1 MKEDEYTR
9 GYYDG
14 IEQGLKNGRRQERE
28 LILEF
33 IEAHVGIPIN
43 VQDIANEIQQRYRKE
58 QEKQIKDMKL

>member
-14 IEQGLKNGRRQERE
+14 IEQGKKDGRRQERE

-33 IEAHVGIPIN
+33 IESHVGIPIG
-43 VQDIANEIQQRYRKE
+43 VEDIANEIDSRYRKE
-58 QEKQIKDMKL
+58 QEKQIKEMGL

>member
-14 IEQGLKNGRRQERE
+14 IEQGKKDGRREERE

-33 IEAHVGIPIN
+33 IEAHLGIPIT
-43 VQDIANEIQQRYRKE
+43 VDDIANEIESRYRQEQTKIMKE
-58 QEKQIKDMKL
+58 MGL

>member
-14 IEQGLKNGRRQERE
+14 IEQGLKDGRRQERE

-33 IEAHVGIPIN
+33 IEAHVGIAIN
-43 VQDIANEIQQRYRKE
+43 VQDIANEIESRYRKE
-58 QEKQIKDMKL
+58 QEKQIKEMGL

>member
-14 IEQGLKNGRRQERE
+14 IEQGLTNGRRQERE

-33 IEAHVGIPIN
+33 IEAHEGIPIT
-43 VQDIANEIQQRYRKE
+43 VEDIANEIRARYRNE
-58 QEKQIKDMKL
+58 QEKQIKEMKL

>member
-33 IEAHVGIPIN
+33 IEAHVGIPIG
-43 VQDIANEIQQRYRKE
+43 VEDIANEITARYREEQKE
-58 QEKQIKDMKL
+58 MMRKWDV

>member
-14 IEQGLKNGRRQERE
+14 IEQGQKDGRRQERE

-33 IEAHVGIPIN
+33 IEAHEGIPIN
-43 VQDIANEIQQRYRKE
+43 VHDIANEIESRYRKE
-58 QEKQIKDMKL
+58 QEKQIKEMKL

>member
-14 IEQGLKNGRRQERE
+14 IEQGKKDGRREERE

-33 IEAHVGIPIN
+33 IEAHFGIPIT
-43 VQDIANEIQQRYRKE
+43 VDDIAGEIESRYRQE
-58 QEKQIKDMKL
+58 QEKTIKEMGL

>member
-14 IEQGLKNGRRQERE
+14 IEQGITLGRREERE

-43 VQDIANEIQQRYRKE
+43 VQDIANEIQTRYRKE
-58 QEKQIKDMKL
+58 QEKQIKEMGL

>member
-14 IEQGLKNGRRQERE
+14 IEQGKENGRRQERE

-33 IEAHVGIPIN
+33 IEAHEGIPIT
-43 VQDIANEIQQRYRKE
+43 VYDIANEIEGRYKKE
-58 QEKQIKDMKL
+58 QTLKMKGMKI

>member
-14 IEQGLKNGRRQERE
+14 IEQGKKDGRREERE

-33 IEAHVGIPIN
+33 IEAHLGIPIT
-43 VQDIANEIQQRYRKE
+43 VDDIANEIESRYRQEQTKIIKE
-58 QEKQIKDMKL
+58 MGL

>member
-33 IEAHVGIPIN
+33 IEAHVGIPIT
-43 VQDIANEIQQRYRKE
+43 VVDIANEITARYREEQKE
-58 QEKQIKDMKL
+58 IMRKWDV